1 MKFIILW
8 TISLTKQSEVFMTL
22 VKSTGNKKVNLDF
35 NKEFI
40 NTFSQKIQSS
50 DITFINQTLKDL
62 HESDVANL
70 IENLSNE
77 TRIKLIEL
85 EEFKIDPD
93 IFIEL
98 NESIQSEVLQLLSS
112 EAIINI
118 VKRLESDDSIK
129 ILENLE
135 TNKKKLVLEK
145 LPPKDKFLLEEGL
158 SYPEDSAARI
168 MQREFTAVPSN
179 WSVGQT
185 IDYLRENK
193 DLPKEF
199 LEIFIVDND
208 FKPVGTVPSSRV
220 LRTSRDSKMNSIMT
234 EMPVLISV
242 NMDKEEVGHTFENYN
257 LVSAGVVNKE
267 NKLVGMITADDVVT
281 VVQEEAEE
289 DALRLAGV
297 GDEEITDSVVIK
309 TKRRFNWLLL
319 NLFTALL
326 ATWVISN
333 FGASIEQ
340 MVALAFL
347 MPIVA
352 SMGGNAGMQTLA
364 VTIRAIAKKEL
375 SASNF
380 NRVVG
385 KEFIIGVLNGVIFAI
400 ITALIVHFWFKEISL
415 SLLIGVSMILNMIV
429 AGLFGILVPVSL
441 KKMNIDP
448 ALASSVFVTTITDV
462 IGFLSFLGLGSYY
475 FLN

>member
-1 MKFIILW
+1 
-8 TISLTKQSEVFMTL
+8 MTL
-22 VKSTGNKKVNLDF
+22 PKSREAKKVNLDF

-40 NTFSQKIQSS
+40 STFTQNIESGNVE
-50 DITFINQTLKDL
+50 FINQTLKDL
-62 HESDVANL
+62 HEADVANL
-70 IENLSNE
+70 IENLNPD
-77 TRIKLIEL
+77 TRNKLIEI
-85 EEFKIDPD
+85 ESFNIDPE

-98 NESIQSEVLQLLSS
+98 NESIQSEVLQLLSIES
-112 EAIINI
+112 LIKII
-118 VKRLESDDSIK
+118 KRLESDNAIK
-129 ILENLE
+129 ILENLSKE
-135 TNKKKLVLEK
+135 VKEKVLEK
-145 LPPKDKFLLEEGL
+145 LPPKDKFLLQEGL

-179 WSVGQT
+179 WTVGQT
-185 IDYLRENK
+185 IDYLREDK
-193 DLPKEF
+193 DLPEEF

-208 FKPVGTVPSSRV
+208 FKPIGTVPSSRV
-220 LRTSRDSKMNSIMT
+220 LRTSRDLKMNSIMR

-242 NMDKEEVGHTFENYN
+242 NMDKEEVGLTFENYN

-297 GDEEITDSVVIK
+297 GDEEITDSVMLK

-326 ATWVISN
+326 ATWVISF

-364 VTIRAIAKKEL
+364 VTIRAIATKEL
-375 SASNF
+375 SKSNF

-385 KEFIIGVLNGVIFAI
+385 KEFLIGILNGIIFAI
-400 ITALIVHFWFKEISL
+400 ITAIIVQLWFKELNL
-415 SLLIGVSMILNMIV
+415 SLLIGISMILNMIV

-441 KKMNIDP
+441 KKLNIDP

-462 IGFLSFLGLGSYY
+462 IGFLSFLGLGSFY

>member
-1 MKFIILW
+1 MAL
-8 TISLTKQSEVFMTL
+8 L
-22 VKSTGNKKVNLDF
+22 KSTGNKKVNLDF

-40 NTFSQKIQSS
+40 NTFSEKIESGN
-50 DITFINQTLKDL
+50 IEFINQTLKDL
-62 HESDVANL
+62 HEADVANL
-70 IENLSNE
+70 IENLNPN

-85 EEFKIDPD
+85 ESFNINPE

-98 NESIQSEVLQLLSS
+98 NESIQGEVLQLLSINS
-112 EAIINI
+112 IIKI
-118 VKRLESDDSIK
+118 IKRLESDNAIK

-135 TNKKKLVLEK
+135 KDTKDKVLEK

-179 WSVGQT
+179 WTVGQT
-185 IDYLRENK
+185 IDYLREDK
-193 DLPKEF
+193 DLPEEF

-208 FKPVGTVPSSRV
+208 FKPIGTVPSSRV
-220 LRTSRDSKMNSIMT
+220 LRTSRDLKMNSIMI
-234 EMPVLISV
+234 EMPVLISA
-242 NMDKEEVGHTFENYN
+242 NMDQEEVGHTFENYN
-257 LVSAGVVNKE
+257 LVSAGVVNKN

-289 DALRLAGV
+289 DVLRLAGV
-297 GDEEITDSVVIK
+297 GDEEITDSVMLK

-364 VTIRAIAKKEL
+364 VTIRAIATKEL
-375 SASNF
+375 SKTNF

-385 KEFIIGVLNGVIFAI
+385 KEFLIGILNGIIFAI
-400 ITALIVHFWFKEISL
+400 ITAVIVQLWFKQFNL

-441 KKMNIDP
+441 KKLNIDP

-462 IGFLSFLGLGSYY
+462 IGFLSFLGLGSFY

>member
-1 MKFIILW
+1 
-8 TISLTKQSEVFMTL
+8 MTL
-22 VKSTGNKKVNLDF
+22 VKSTGSKKVNLDF
-35 NKEFI
+35 NKDFI
-40 NTFSQKIQSS
+40 NTFSEKINLN
-50 DITFINQTLKDL
+50 DIQFVNQTLKDL

-77 TRIKLIEL
+77 TRTKLIEI
-85 EEFKIDPD
+85 EAFNIDPD

-98 NESIQSEVLQLLSS
+98 NESIQSEVLQLLSVGS
-112 EAIINI
+112 IINI
-118 VKRLESDDSIK
+118 IKRLESDDSIK

-135 TNKKKLVLEK
+135 KEKKLLVLEK

-220 LRTSRDSKMNSIMT
+220 LRASRDSKMNSIMS
-234 EMPVLISV
+234 EMPVLIPV
-242 NMDKEEVGHTFENYN
+242 NMDKEEVGYTFENYS
-257 LVSAGVVNKE
+257 LVSAGVVNKD

-289 DALRLAGV
+289 DVLRLAGV
-297 GDEEITDSVVIK
+297 GDEEITDSVIVK

-364 VTIRAIAKKEL
+364 VTIRAIATKEL
-375 SASNF
+375 SSSNF

-385 KEFIIGVLNGVIFAI
+385 KEFVIGVLNGIIFAI
-400 ITALIVHFWFKEISL
+400 ITAIIVQFWFKEINL
-415 SLLIGVSMILNMIV
+415 SFLIGVSMILNMIV

>member
-1 MKFIILW
+1 MAL
-8 TISLTKQSEVFMTL
+8 L
-22 VKSTGNKKVNLDF
+22 KSTGNKKVNLDF

-40 NTFSQKIQSS
+40 NTFSEKIENGN
-50 DITFINQTLKDL
+50 IEFINQTLKDL
-62 HESDVANL
+62 HEADVANL
-70 IENLSNE
+70 IENLNPN

-85 EEFKIDPD
+85 EAFNINPE
-93 IFIEL
+93 IFVEL
-98 NESIQSEVLQLLSS
+98 NESIQSEVLQLLSIDS
-112 EAIINI
+112 IIKI
-118 VKRLESDDSIK
+118 IKRLESDNAIK

-135 TNKKKLVLEK
+135 KDTKEKVLDK

-179 WSVGQT
+179 WTVGQT
-185 IDYLRENK
+185 IDYLREDK
-193 DLPKEF
+193 DLPEEF

-208 FKPVGTVPSSRV
+208 FKPIGTVPSSRV
-220 LRTSRDSKMNSIMT
+220 LRTSRDLKMNSIMI
-234 EMPVLISV
+234 EMPVLISA

-257 LVSAGVVNKE
+257 LVSAGVVNKN

-289 DALRLAGV
+289 DVLRLAGV
-297 GDEEITDSVVIK
+297 GDEEITDSVMLK

-364 VTIRAIAKKEL
+364 VTIRAIATKEL
-375 SASNF
+375 SKSNF

-385 KEFIIGVLNGVIFAI
+385 KEFLIGILNGIIFAI
-400 ITALIVHFWFKEISL
+400 ITAVIVQLWFKQLNL

-429 AGLFGILVPVSL
+429 AGLFGILVPVSFTKL
-441 KKMNIDP
+441 NIDP

-462 IGFLSFLGLGSYY
+462 IGFLSFLGLGSFY

>member
-1 MKFIILW
+1 
-8 TISLTKQSEVFMTL
+8 MTL
-22 VKSTGNKKVNLDF
+22 VKSTGDKKVNLDF

-40 NTFSQKIQSS
+40 NTFSEKIQSS

-77 TRIKLIEL
+77 TRTKLIEL
-85 EEFKIDPD
+85 EEFNIDPD

-98 NESIQSEVLQLLSS
+98 NESIQSEVLQLLSIDS
-112 EAIINI
+112 IINI
-118 VKRLESDDSIK
+118 IKRLESDDSIK

-135 TNKKKLVLEK
+135 KNKKELILEK

-199 LEIFIVDND
+199 LEIFIVDNE

-220 LRTSRDSKMNSIMT
+220 LRTSRDAKMNSIMI

-257 LVSAGVVNKE
+257 LVSAGVVNKQ

-385 KEFIIGVLNGVIFAI
+385 KEFIIVILNGIIFAL
-400 ITALIVHFWFKEISL
+400 ITAFIVHLWFKEFSL
-415 SLLIGVSMILNMIV
+415 SLLIGISMVLNMIV

-475 FLN
+475 FIN

>member
-1 MKFIILW
+1 MAL
-8 TISLTKQSEVFMTL
+8 L
-22 VKSTGNKKVNLDF
+22 KSTGNKKVNLDF

-40 NTFSQKIQSS
+40 NTFSDNIELRNV
-50 DITFINQTLKDL
+50 DFINQTLKDL
-62 HESDVANL
+62 HEADIANL
-70 IENLSNE
+70 IENLNPD
-77 TRIKLIEL
+77 TRNKLIEI
-85 EEFKIDPD
+85 ESFNIEPE

-98 NESIQSEVLQLLSS
+98 NESIQSEVLQLLSIDS
-112 EAIINI
+112 LIKII
-118 VKRLESDDSIK
+118 KRLESDDAIK
-129 ILENLE
+129 ILENLSKE
-135 TNKKKLVLEK
+135 NKEKVLEK
-145 LPPKDKFLLEEGL
+145 LPPKDKFLLQEGL

-168 MQREFTAVPSN
+168 MQREFTAVPSS
-179 WSVGQT
+179 WTVGQT
-185 IDYLRENK
+185 IDYLREDK
-193 DLPKEF
+193 ELPKEF

-208 FKPVGTVPSSRV
+208 FKPIGTVPSSRV
-220 LRTSRDSKMNSIMT
+220 LRTARESKMNLIMN

-242 NMDKEEVGHTFENYN
+242 NMDKEEVGHAFENYN

-281 VVQEEAEE
+281 VVQEEADE
-289 DALRLAGV
+289 DTLRLAGV
-297 GDEEITDSVVIK
+297 GDEEITDSVMLK

-364 VTIRAIAKKEL
+364 VTIRAIATKEL
-375 SASNF
+375 SKSNL
-380 NRVVG
+380 NKVIG
-385 KEFIIGVLNGVIFAI
+385 KEFLIGILNGIIFAI
-400 ITALIVHFWFKEISL
+400 ITAIIVQLWFKDLNL
-415 SLLIGVSMILNMIV
+415 SMLIGVSMILNMIV

-441 KKMNIDP
+441 KKINIDP

>member
-1 MKFIILW
+1 MAL
-8 TISLTKQSEVFMTL
+8 L
-22 VKSTGNKKVNLDF
+22 KSTGNKKVNLDF

-40 NTFSQKIQSS
+40 STFSNNIENRNV
-50 DITFINQTLKDL
+50 DFINQTLNDL
-62 HESDVANL
+62 HAADIANL
-70 IENLSNE
+70 IENLNIE
-77 TRIKLIEL
+77 TRTKLIEI
-85 EEFKIDPD
+85 ESFNIDPE

-98 NESIQSEVLQLLSS
+98 NESVQSEVLQQLSIDS
-112 EAIINI
+112 LTKIIR
-118 VKRLESDDSIK
+118 RLESDNAIK
-129 ILENLE
+129 ILENI
-135 TNKKKLVLEK
+135 NKDTKEKVLEK
-145 LPPKDKFLLEEGL
+145 LPPKDKFLLQEGL

-179 WSVGQT
+179 WTVGQT
-185 IDYLRENK
+185 IDYLREDK
-193 DLPKEF
+193 DLPDEF

-208 FKPVGTVPSSRV
+208 FKPIGTVPSSRV
-220 LRTSRDSKMNSIMT
+220 LRTPRDSKMNSIMA

-242 NMDKEEVGHTFENYN
+242 NMDKEEVGHAFENYN

-297 GDEEITDSVVIK
+297 GDEEITDSVLLK

-326 ATWVISN
+326 ATWVISF

-364 VTIRAIAKKEL
+364 VTIRAIATQEL
-375 SASNF
+375 SKSNF

-385 KEFIIGVLNGVIFAI
+385 KEFLIGILNGIIFAI
-400 ITALIVHFWFKEISL
+400 ITAVIVQLWFKDINL

>member
-1 MKFIILW
+1 
-8 TISLTKQSEVFMTL
+8 MTL
-22 VKSTGNKKVNLDF
+22 PKSREAKKVNLDF

-40 NTFSQKIQSS
+40 NTFTQNIESRNVE
-50 DITFINQTLKDL
+50 FINKTLKDL
-62 HESDVANL
+62 HEADVANL
-70 IENLSNE
+70 IENLNPD
-77 TRIKLIEL
+77 TRNKLIEI
-85 EEFKIDPD
+85 ESFNIDPE

-98 NESIQSEVLQLLSS
+98 NESIQSEVLQLLSIDS
-112 EAIINI
+112 LIKII
-118 VKRLESDDSIK
+118 KRLESDNAIK
-129 ILENLE
+129 ILENLSKE
-135 TNKKKLVLEK
+135 VKEKVLEK
-145 LPPKDKFLLEEGL
+145 LPPKDKFLLQEGL

-179 WSVGQT
+179 WTVGQT
-185 IDYLRENK
+185 IDYLREDK
-193 DLPKEF
+193 DLPEEF

-208 FKPVGTVPSSRV
+208 FKPIGTVPSSRV
-220 LRTSRDSKMNSIMT
+220 LRTSRDLKMNSIMK

-242 NMDKEEVGHTFENYN
+242 NMDKEEVGLTFENYN
-257 LVSAGVVNKE
+257 LVSAGVVNRE

-297 GDEEITDSVVIK
+297 GDEEITDSVMLK

-326 ATWVISN
+326 ATWVISF

-364 VTIRAIAKKEL
+364 VTIRAIATKEL
-375 SASNF
+375 SKGNF

-385 KEFIIGVLNGVIFAI
+385 KEFLIGILNGIIFAI
-400 ITALIVHFWFKEISL
+400 ITAIIVQLWFKELNL
-415 SLLIGVSMILNMIV
+415 SLLIGISMILNMIV

-441 KKMNIDP
+441 KKLNIDP

-462 IGFLSFLGLGSYY
+462 IGFLSFLGLGSFY